1 MGKNIL
7 LCGFM
12 SCGKTTVGKKLA
24 AFLDYKFMDTDDMII
39 ESTGKSIKEIFNE
52 GGEVRFRDIEH
63 ETAKKIQYLNDC
75 VISTGGGL
83 MTYQRNVDV
92 IKNSIIVYINTDF
105 EVCYNRLKGTG
116 RPIVSSKTKQEKQS
130 VEKEEKKT
138 QQKTE
143 SQEITDSKKDITK
156 KSFFLFKQNSFYSIF
171 VLFYC
176 NFAIFR
182 QFFLQAVFLQVSENV
197 SALLLVHHPCH
208 N

>member
-24 AFLDYKFMDTDDMII
+24 ALLDYKFMDTDDMII

-52 GGEVRFRDIEH
+52 GGEVLFRDIEH

-116 RPIVSSKTKQEKQS
+116 RPIVSSKTKQEMWQMYIERIEKYKKVS
-130 VEKEEKKT
+130 DFVVENNGKPIET
-138 QQKTE
+138 AN
-143 SQEITDSKKDITK
+143 EIFNLVKD
-156 KSFFLFKQNSFYSIF
+156 L
-171 VLFYC
+171 
-176 NFAIFR
+176 
-182 QFFLQAVFLQVSENV
+182 
-197 SALLLVHHPCH
+197 
-208 N
+208 